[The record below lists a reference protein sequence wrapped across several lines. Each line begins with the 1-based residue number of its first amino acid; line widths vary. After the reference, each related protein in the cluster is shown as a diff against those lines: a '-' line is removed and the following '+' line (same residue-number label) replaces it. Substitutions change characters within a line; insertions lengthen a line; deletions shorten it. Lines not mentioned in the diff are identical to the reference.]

1 MATGLTG
8 RRRAQMAR
16 MTYGRR
22 TCRVRCRPASSE
34 RLTELLLE
42 QGDVIDETLD
52 ELAPVVHRE

>member
-1 MATGLTG
+1 
-8 RRRAQMAR
+8 MAR

-42 QGDVIDETLD
+42 QGEVIDETLD